1 MKQVKDWRRH
11 DRPDNAPDDEGD
23 LLLPG
28 RRAKDLSGF
37 EILEIIIRYGRG
49 CRQRC
54 QDKQRKSDDCRLIG
68 RREMRAE
75 KR

>member
-1 MKQVKDWRRH
+1 MKQVKDGRRH

-37 EILEIIIRYGRG
+37 ESR
-49 CRQRC
+49 
-54 QDKQRKSDDCRLIG
+54 RLSLDIAADAVKDV
-68 RREMRAE
+68 RINSVKAMIVD
-75 KR
+75 